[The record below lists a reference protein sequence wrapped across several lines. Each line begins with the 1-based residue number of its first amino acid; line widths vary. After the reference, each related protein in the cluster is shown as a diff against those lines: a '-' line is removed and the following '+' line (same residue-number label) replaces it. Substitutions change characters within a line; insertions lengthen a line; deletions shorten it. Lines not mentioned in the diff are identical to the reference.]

1 MLYGKAPP
9 GRGAFYRPQLYERLR
24 IQLVEVYQR
33 VGKSVILDDERAK
46 KNAFY
51 RCEKVV
57 ESLNTVRLL
66 SG

>member
-9 GRGAFYRPQLYERLR
+9 GRDTFYRPQLYERLR

-46 KNAFY
+46 KMHFIA
-51 RCEKVV
+51 
-57 ESLNTVRLL
+57 VRK
-66 SG
+66 SWNR